1 MERGDYR
8 NYYKGHMD
16 KASGGRIKGGRC
28 DGWGGGSG
36 ESEIETTVLEQEQQN
51 VYILG
56 REK

>member
-1 MERGDYR
+1 
-8 NYYKGHMD
+8 MD